1 MTAVKLLKAAPL
13 LIMVA
18 FLAYAGYS
26 IHASAGDPA
35 AGQSGLAKD
44 KGAVVQDIV
53 TAGDAMAGGLTGALR
68 DPFQVSLKPGAV
80 ASAPKSQDDASLN
93 SDRLAEI
100 VQGLKLDATFLQGR
114 DEMAIINGRVYS
126 KGHYLIIDANS
137 GKSSSRLFVVSVLPA
152 KVVLRGGDTD
162 YVLGYPDQ
170 LALSQKPLNSP
181 RSAPGKTA
189 IGNPGQAAP
198 RSHRSRGVRAATAAA
213 RTGNP

>member
-1 MTAVKLLKAAPL
+1 
-13 LIMVA
+13 MVA

-26 IHASAGDPA
+26 IHASAGRSGR
-35 AGQSGLAKD
+35 GQSGLAKD

-53 TAGDAMAGGLTGALR
+53 TAGVCDGGWSNRRITRPVPGQSQTGRRGQRTQISGRRVTQFRPASR
-68 DPFQVSLKPGAV
+68 D
-80 ASAPKSQDDASLN
+80 
-93 SDRLAEI
+93 R
-100 VQGLKLDATFLQGR
+100 QGLKLDATFLQGR

-152 KVVLRGGDTD
+152 KVVLRGGTQITCW
-162 YVLGYPDQ
+162 VIPTSSLC
-170 LALSQKPLNSP
+170 P
-181 RSAPGKTA
+181 RSRSTRRGSAPAKPR

>member
-1 MTAVKLLKAAPL
+1 MNAVKLLNAAPL

-44 KGAVVQDIV
+44 KGAVVPDIV
-53 TAGDAMAGGLTGALR
+53 TAGDAMPGGPTGAFR
-68 DPFQVSLKPGAV
+68 DPFQVGLKPGAV
-80 ASAPKSQDDASLN
+80 ATRDDAKLVPD
-93 SDRLAEI
+93 SDILAEI
-100 VQGLKLDATFLQGR
+100 VQGLTLSATFLQGR
-114 DEMAIINGRVYS
+114 GQLAIINGRVYS
-126 KGHYLIIDANS
+126 KGQYVLVDGGS
-137 GKSSSRLFVVSVLPA
+137 GKSLPPLFVVNVLPA
-152 KVVLRGGDTD
+152 KVVLRGGDKD

-170 LALSQKPLNSP
+170 LALSQKPHNSP
-181 RSAPGKTA
+181 IAAPGKSM

-198 RSHRSRGVRAATAAA
+198 RSRHSRGARAATAAA